1 MPRPHSALANSPRR
15 QKASIAISSPHDRDT
30 APQWTS
36 TGASALPPIP
46 GGWSQRDFVIAGR
59 TLRVTLPASPDAFL
73 DDPDV
78 LAANR
83 RDDYMPY
90 WSYVWPASLE
100 TAVAVLNHDWS
111 RNCSGAGFVSP
122 PLRKGGQGGAGE
134 SVQRQCFPDKGAIEA
149 LEIGAGIALTGLAA
163 LACGLSVTF
172 SDYDQRAIDLAL
184 FNARQNQLEK
194 HAEGLLLDWRQ
205 PIDRQFP
212 VIFGCDVI
220 YERQN
225 HGPILGLLEKMLARE
240 GECWI
245 TDPGRHQADAFLDL
259 LARSPFQSRHHTL
272 IREPYPGRP
281 AGTTNLWVLTWK

>member
-1 MPRPHSALANSPRR
+1 VTHTA
-15 QKASIAISSPHDRDT
+15 ASE
-30 APQWTS
+30 
-36 TGASALPPIP
+36 LPSIP
-46 GGWSQRDFVIAGR
+46 GGWTQRDFALAGR

-73 DDPDV
+73 DDPEV

-90 WSYVWPASLE
+90 WSYLWPASLE
-100 TAVAVLNHDWS
+100 TAVAVLNHDWQ
-111 RNCSGAGFVSP
+111 RFSP
-122 PLRKGGQGGAGE
+122 PISKGGQGGSRCLPTGGE
-134 SVQRQCFPDKGAIEA
+134 IRA

-163 LACGLSVTF
+163 LARGLSVTF
-172 SDYDQRAIDLAL
+172 SDYDQQAIDLAL
-184 FNARQNQLEK
+184 FNARQNGLEQ

-225 HGPILGLLEKMLARE
+225 HRPILGLLEKMLAQD

-245 TDPGRHQADAFLDL
+245 TDPGRHQADAFLEL
-259 LARSPFQSRHHTL
+259 LAVSPFQFRHCTL
-272 IREPYPGRP
+272 VREPYPGRP